1 MSNGLDVIIVDDDPD
16 VVELLSGII
25 NSFYTW
31 GNVFVFT
38 DVNEAIEYC
47 LLCDHGIAIFVV
59 DVFLGEKSGF
69 LFLDSIAEKFTSA
82 HEDAIMITGHASDD
96 VVNMCEASDIHYLL
110 EKPLRPY
117 ALQMSVR
124 AIAMKYLKFAKK
136 VLKDSAFA
144 ACVSRVGHK

>member
-1 MSNGLDVIIVDDDPD
+1 MGSGLDVIIIDDEPD

-31 GNVFVFT
+31 GEVFVFT
-38 DVNEAIEYC
+38 DADEAIEYC
-47 LLCDHGIAIFVV
+47 LLRDPGIAIFVI

-69 LFLDSIAEKFTSA
+69 LVLDSIAEKFTSA

-96 VVNMCEASDIHYLL
+96 VVNMCEASNIHYLL

-124 AIAMKYLKFAKK
+124 SIAMKYLKFAKRI
-136 VLKDSAFA
+136 LKDSAFA
-144 ACVSRVGHK
+144 ACVSRVEYK